1 MPLPPTVTLR
11 KSQDSARKNKPWM
24 LDISKGISQSGKR
37 EFRYFSCRTQAE
49 REKKRILR
57 NRRDH
62 GMLAVHIGP
71 DLAAEALKQAERL
84 KPYGASLCE
93 AVTAYTALR
102 DRQAA
107 SASFAEGWQIYEKL
121 KENRSHAHL
130 SQIRSIGRKVPGSF
144 KRKLLCDITP
154 EEIRGIL
161 HCLSAGPH
169 KRNQIR
175 AVLRNFFNEMIVE
188 GYLDKNP
195 VERVRREE
203 IERDGDIRVLT
214 VEELQQ
220 IFAACKDYRLSE
232 EEYDRRCSEFRKQS
246 LDCRQCAVPFA
257 ILAFAGI
264 RPAELERLEW
274 RDISLEMRNIRISGS
289 KSKTRTRRNVDIE
302 ENLCRW
308 LATVPENQRTG
319 QVVPG
324 DWRRKRA
331 RVMKAT
337 GLSEPHSASRKKL
350 SDVFRHSYGSYYL
363 GAFNNLEKL
372 KANMGH
378 SHVQTFFAHYHND
391 RTKRESLPWW
401 AIGPGGQLV
410 PCVLAA

>member
-1 MPLPPTVTLR
+1 
-11 KSQDSARKNKPWM
+11 M
-24 LDISKGISQSGKR
+24 LDISKGISQSGRR
-37 EFRYFSCRTQAE
+37 EFRYFPSRAEAE
-49 REKKRILR
+49 RAKKRILKE
-57 NRRDH
+57 RRDY
-62 GMLAVHIGP
+62 GMLAPHIGP

-84 KPYGASLCE
+84 KPYGASLRD
-93 AVTAYTALR
+93 AVTTYIALR

-107 SASFAEGWQIYEKL
+107 SASFADGWQIYEKL
-121 KENRSHAHL
+121 KENRSPAHRNHINRL
-130 SQIRSIGRKVPGSF
+130 GRKVPGSF
-144 KRKLLCDITP
+144 QKKLLCDITP
-154 EEIRGIL
+154 EEIRGVL
-161 HCLSAGPH
+161 HCLSTGPH
-169 KRNQIR
+169 KRNQNR
-175 AVLRNFFNEMIVE
+175 AILRNFFNEMITD

-195 VERVRREE
+195 VDRVRREE
-203 IERDGDIRVLT
+203 IERDGDIRILT

-232 EEYDRRCSEFRKQS
+232 EYDRRCSESCKQF
-246 LDCRQCAVPFA
+246 LDCRQCALPFA

-274 RDISLEMRNIRISGS
+274 RDISLEMRNIRISGA
-289 KSKTRTRRNVDIE
+289 KSKTRTRRNIDIE
-302 ENLCRW
+302 ENLYRW
-308 LATVPENQRTG
+308 LDTVPEDQRTG

-331 RVMKAT
+331 RVMKAA

-363 GAFNNLEKL
+363 GAFDNLEKL

-378 SHVQTFFAHYHND
+378 AHVQTFFAHYHND

-401 AIGPGGQLV
+401 AIGPDDQLV